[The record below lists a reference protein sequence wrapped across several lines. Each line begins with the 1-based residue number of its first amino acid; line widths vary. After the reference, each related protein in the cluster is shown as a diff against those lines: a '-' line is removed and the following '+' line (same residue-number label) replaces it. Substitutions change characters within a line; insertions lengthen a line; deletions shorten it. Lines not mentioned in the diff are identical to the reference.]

1 VKIRRRVGR
10 EFWILPRENGSGAEA
25 LPAVYTMLASL
36 VFAAVGF
43 APQSRVSSCR
53 SLARNVLRA
62 GIVTCT
68 AEPPEIDLTGDG
80 GVMKRVL
87 RSGSGELPLDGARVV
102 VHYEGRLA
110 NGKVFDSTR
119 FRDKTFKFDL
129 GEGRVIKG
137 WEEGLSSMQVGELS
151 VLTCAPEYAYGAEGN
166 PPGIPPAAVL
176 TFEVEFVSM
185 IQPRVEA
192 PSSSGLDL
200 EEYLDDDDFY

>member
-1 VKIRRRVGR
+1 MLAASFG
-10 EFWILPRENGSGAEA
+10 FCHRENGSGAEA

-192 PSSSGLDL
+192 PSSSSLDL